1 MQKGNG
7 WNKRMMMVH
16 TLKSRELLD
25 HQGVKRRK
33 GGEKP
38 FHTKIQ
44 PWFQEGCCIDENGR
58 WHRCD
63 VAGNHNTECHPA
75 YIDQSD
81 KCKHTLLAYHI
92 ITGVVFFWSHLY
104 SHLYFVWKR
113 ATPAV
118 KYCSLLLI
126 LYIEVMF
133 VEVPAIS
140 RTSYLGCLRV
150 ISCTLID
157 KPSSK
162 NAEMMYKM

>member
-113 ATPAV
+113 ATYSIYRGDVCGGACCIQDFIFRLP
-118 KYCSLLLI
+118 
-126 LYIEVMF
+126 
-133 VEVPAIS
+133 
-140 RTSYLGCLRV
+140 
-150 ISCTLID
+150 SCNI
-157 KPSSK
+157 
-162 NAEMMYKM
+162 MYFDWQTKFQKCWDDV